1 MNKFCGQCG
10 EKLLQSSKF
19 CGQCGIKT
27 DNQSKPTKDNFN
39 KKKSSIEKDIK
50 LKSKGR
56 NLYSIIGVLI
66 FGLIFGSRAIYT
78 TYRNQETYEL
88 VVPPNEYNDVVDL
101 IIDKDW
107 KLKSYSNLTFETS
120 SPFREELLE
129 KLNDNLNNLINDNNS
144 FLKYS
149 KLTKVEMDNLLSC
162 YEEDWD
168 EELGEIMG
176 TYLLFEYTNEAEGPT
191 LFFEDNKVIS
201 YGVNSETEDILEGD
215 FKIKNVIV
223 DIDKSSM
230 KIHQYTTFASG
241 GIEIDMDC
249 YLAYE
254 TK

>member
-66 FGLIFGSRAIYT
+66 FVLIFGSRAIYT

-107 KLKSYSNLTFETS
+107 KLKSYSNITSETAPSMIDFVKNDLTEAIS
-120 SPFREELLE
+120 
-129 KLNDNLNNLINDNNS
+129 DDNNV
-144 FLKYS
+144 LNYS
-149 KLTKVEMDNLLSC
+149 TFQEMGMDNLLNGH
-162 YEEDWD
+162 EEGWN
-168 EELGEIMG
+168 EEFGEIMG
-176 TYLLFEYTNEAEGPT
+176 TDLLYEYTKEAEGSA
-191 LFFEDNKVIS
+191 LFSEGKKIIS
-201 YGVNSETEDILEGD
+201 YGVNSEREDILEWD
-215 FKIKNVIV
+215 FKFKNVIV

-230 KIHQYTTFASG
+230 KMHHYAKLNID
-241 GIEIDMDC
+241 GIDFDIDW
-249 YLAYE
+249 YATYAA
-254 TK
+254 K

>member
-66 FGLIFGSRAIYT
+66 FVLIFGSRAIYT
-78 TYRNQETYEL
+78 TYRNQQPYEL
-88 VVPPNEYNDVVDL
+88 VLPPDDYNDFVEL

-107 KLKSYSNLTFETS
+107 KLKSYSNITSETAPSMIDFVKNDLTEAIS
-120 SPFREELLE
+120 DDNYV
-129 KLNDNLNNLINDNNS
+129 LN
-144 FLKYS
+144 YS
-149 KLTKVEMDNLLSC
+149 KLTEMGMDNLLNGH
-162 YEEDWD
+162 EEGWD
-168 EELGEIMG
+168 EEFGEIMG
-176 TYLLFEYTNEAEGPT
+176 TDLLYEYTKEAEGSA
-191 LFFEDNKVIS
+191 LFSEGNKMIS
-201 YGVNSETEDILEGD
+201 YGVNSEREDILEWD
-215 FKIKNVIV
+215 FKYKIVIV

-230 KIHQYTTFASG
+230 KMHHYLKLNID
-241 GIEIDMDC
+241 GIDFDIDW
-249 YLAYE
+249 YATYAA
-254 TK
+254 K